1 VTPSR
6 QLLHA
11 AAAGAAALALLACGA
26 TGGSGPAASPAVAAT
41 DSKAADLRAHLDSLL
56 GEHALLSAKATDAAM
71 AGRTDEYAAYAGL
84 LTRNGTDMGDLLG
97 GALGAD
103 AQNRFDQLWAAH
115 DTAVVQYTAGAAA
128 QDRAAQD
135 RAVQQ
140 LSTGFVPQFA
150 DLFSSVA
157 GLPRDSLTE
166 IAKDHV
172 QSIKQ
177 LVDDQG
183 RKNWAAVYADT
194 RYAYADMQEMGDTLG
209 MAIARKQASRLPG
222 SASGKAV
229 DLRVKLDQLLQE
241 HLYLATSAT
250 DAAIAGRTDQFQA
263 ADKALNDNGA
273 DLGKALGA
281 VSGPDAQSQFDRLW
295 TAHDASFV
303 DYTMAVARSDR
314 ASQDRAAADL
324 NSVYVP
330 QLAAFLAGATGLSRD
345 ALTNLLE
352 EHVATTK
359 DVVDAQGAHDLGSAA
374 RKDRVAAQHMAM
386 IGDPVAAAIVKKLPQ
401 KFR

>member
-1 VTPSR
+1 MR
-6 QLLHA
+6 
-11 AAAGAAALALLACGA
+11 
-26 TGGSGPAASPAVAAT
+26 
-41 DSKAADLRAHLDSLL
+41 
-56 GEHALLSAKATDAAM
+56 
-71 AGRTDEYAAYAGL
+71 
-84 LTRNGTDMGDLLG
+84 
-97 GALGAD
+97 
-103 AQNRFDQLWAAH
+103 
-115 DTAVVQYTAGAAA
+115 
-128 QDRAAQD
+128 
-135 RAVQQ
+135 
-140 LSTGFVPQFA
+140 
-150 DLFSSVA
+150 
-157 GLPRDSLTE
+157 
-166 IAKDHV
+166 
-172 QSIKQ
+172 
-177 LVDDQG
+177 
-183 RKNWAAVYADT
+183 
-194 RYAYADMQEMGDTLG
+194 EMGDTLG

-263 ADKALNDNGA
+263 ADKALSDNGT

-281 VSGPDAQSQFDRLW
+281 VAGPDAQSQFDKLW

-314 ASQDRAAADL
+314 AGQDRAAADL

-330 QLAAFLAGATGLSRD
+330 QLAAFLAGVTGLSRD

-401 KFR
+401 KFQ

>member
-128 QDRAAQD
+128 QDGAAQD

-157 GLPRDSLTE
+157 GLPKDSLTE

-222 SASGKAV
+222 SGSGKAV

-401 KFR
+401 KFQ